1 MMFSTAFKVVKP
13 NMCYYKVLNVSTN
26 ATPKDIKASYYQL
39 AKKFHPDTYF
49 TKTEKPS
56 ESEFKE
62 IDIKFKTIT
71 EAYGILSDQEKR
83 KQYNRLI
90 FGESAET
97 P

>member
-1 MMFSTAFKVVKP
+1 MK
-13 NMCYYKVLNVSTN
+13 NYYDILEVSKSADQDT
-26 ATPKDIKASYYQL
+26 IKQAYRTLS
-39 AKKFHPDTYF
+39 KKFHPDTYF

-90 FGESAET
+90 FGESADT